1 MWRLYCEAVLC
12 PSWKVL
18 ETNVMW
24 NGVGQGMFGGG
35 LFFFFSLF
43 FFLFVLGFFALEAI
57 CCVVEIPQA
66 SCSF

>member
-24 NGVGQGMFGGG
+24 NGVGQGMFGG
-35 LFFFFSLF
+35 LFFFFFLF
-43 FFLFVLGFFALEAI
+43 FFLFVLGFFALKAI